1 MHIEHIATR
10 IIDRRDPQ
18 PGDVPIDH
26 PYRPRWWLPVIGPTA
41 TILAYTFARNTAPTG
56 TVWEIG
62 PLAQRVGLAGNRSRL
77 WSSLDRLDLFGVA
90 RFHATDILTIR
101 TQLPPLTERQAARL
115 PAEMVVNYRD
125 GHRDAIPA

>member
-1 MHIEHIATR
+1 MSSLDRPDR
-10 IIDRRDPQ
+10 ITVCLDTT
-18 PGDVPIDH
+18 PGPHRTDSDEIG
-26 PYRPRWWLPVIGPTA
+26 WWLPVIGPTA

-90 RFHATDILTIR
+90 HFHATDILTIR

-115 PAEMVVNYRD
+115 PADMVVDYRH